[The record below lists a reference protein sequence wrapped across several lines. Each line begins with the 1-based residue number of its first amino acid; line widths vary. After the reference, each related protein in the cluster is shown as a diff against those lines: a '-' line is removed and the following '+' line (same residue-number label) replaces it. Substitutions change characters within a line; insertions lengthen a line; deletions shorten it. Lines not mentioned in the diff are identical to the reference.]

1 MAEAYRPPVDL
12 TALSGTSGG
21 AGAVFPTKDADP
33 HYEELAKY
41 WSRVADALIPLTGM
55 EVYKDGAA
63 LDIGVRAGTFFVGA
77 TAVDYAGA
85 TAQTLANND
94 TTYIYLD
101 PDGTLQTSLTGF
113 PDVPHIPLATVA
125 TGSESGAGV
134 SGAFDVTDIVDYRG
148 RVIFSVPAWLDISAG
163 AEAADVRA
171 ITISGGSWRSRVR
184 VWIAASDFGAP
195 SATGNTVALTTGT
208 QLRALTAN
216 ADYEFISDGSGQVVF
231 DLTITGAA
239 TRYIL
244 AEVDGRI
251 ISSGQLDWAA

>member
-1 MAEAYRPPVDL
+1 M
-12 TALSGTSGG
+12 
-21 AGAVFPTKDADP
+21 
-33 HYEELAKY
+33 
-41 WSRVADALIPLTGM
+41 
-55 EVYKDGAA
+55 
-63 LDIGVRAGTFFVGA
+63 RAGTFFVGD
-77 TAVDYAGA
+77 TAVDYAGTA
-85 TAQTLANND
+85 AQTLDNND

-101 PDGTLQTSLTGF
+101 PDGTLGTSLTGF
-113 PDVPHIPLATVA
+113 PSIPHIPLATVA

-134 SGAFDVTDIVDYRG
+134 SGTYDVTDIVDYRG

-163 AEAADVRA
+163 AEAADVRT

-184 VWIAASDFGAP
+184 VWIATSDFGAP

-208 QLRALTAN
+208 QLRELTAN